1 MADHALRPNDIQ
13 RHRTSRWLRRHPL
26 FLSLQALVL
35 TAVATT
41 VCSPAAMSAAPLQTG
56 DKLADSVLPQEEDTS
71 KRPEIIEAVEKLK
84 NKDVAGALESLKA
97 ASEKYSDLAPAGVM
111 MAQIFLRSS
120 GGSAAQQAHGLL
132 DQAVVDHPQDPEA
145 YLTLGSIALQSRLM
159 TEAALLLEKGTEL
172 TASFQGDETRLK
184 RFRMMSSGGLASVAE
199 VRQDWAAAET
209 HLRAMISVDD
219 EIARAHQRLGRTL
232 FMLASSANRE
242 EAYTEFKRAAKLDDK
257 LQKAE
262 VAMGQLYAAD
272 DKDDSAKKAS
282 EWFEYAVETNAE
294 HVPTQI
300 QMAQHLVNLGDPE
313 SALAHAQQAA
323 QLDPK
328 SNSARIALGQV
339 NRYLGNYEAAQSL
352 FEAVHN
358 EAPSNF
364 NAVNWLALSLADQ
377 DDPAKRQRAREL
389 IEIAIK
395 SMPNNDGNRAA
406 AFATAGWIYHQLG
419 QAEQAEQA
427 LTSAVN
433 TRRVGQDSQYH
444 LARVLMKKGETEK
457 AKILLDMAL
466 GDKST
471 FIYRRDAEA
480 LLAELQ

>member
-1 MADHALRPNDIQ
+1 MLLFHRCIIIDNFANVCALREVV
-13 RHRTSRWLRRHPL
+13 SR
-26 FLSLQALVL
+26 
-35 TAVATT
+35 
-41 VCSPAAMSAAPLQTG
+41 
-56 DKLADSVLPQEEDTS
+56 K
-71 KRPEIIEAVEKLK
+71 EA
-84 NKDVAGALESLKA
+84 S
-97 ASEKYSDLAPAGVM
+97 
-111 MAQIFLRSS
+111 
-120 GGSAAQQAHGLL
+120 
-132 DQAVVDHPQDPEA
+132 
-145 YLTLGSIALQSRLM
+145 
-159 TEAALLLEKGTEL
+159 
-172 TASFQGDETRLK
+172 
-184 RFRMMSSGGLASVAE
+184 
-199 VRQDWAAAET
+199 
-209 HLRAMISVDD
+209 
-219 EIARAHQRLGRTL
+219 
-232 FMLASSANRE
+232 
-242 EAYTEFKRAAKLDDK
+242 
-257 LQKAE
+257 
-262 VAMGQLYAAD
+262 
-272 DKDDSAKKAS
+272 
-282 EWFEYAVETNAE
+282 
-294 HVPTQI
+294 
-300 QMAQHLVNLGDPE
+300 
-313 SALAHAQQAA
+313 
-323 QLDPK
+323 
-328 SNSARIALGQV
+328 
-339 NRYLGNYEAAQSL
+339 